1 MLPFRS
7 LPALTTGAL
16 LAALGLC
23 SALPAQAQFLSI
35 QNAGF
40 ESFGNVQFAPNIYTL
55 TGWTFFG
62 NHPAT
67 AGGIKPGSNFG
78 YNDSTA
84 VLYLATDWVGFSNTG
99 GVYQDIGKTVS
110 GATYTFSGAVYGES
124 INPSSYKISLRDAL
138 TGQQV
143 AAITQADFNPP
154 KFGAK
159 AVTFSYTET
168 LARTL
173 RLQFETTGTVTP
185 GTGFRTAIDN
195 VSVRQQLPTVPE
207 PGVFLWLCGGMGS
220 GVVWRRCRRR
230 ARR

>member
-16 LAALGLC
+16 LAAVGL
-23 SALPAQAQFLSI
+23 SAAPPARAQFLSI

-84 VLYLATDWVGFSNTG
+84 VLYLATDWVGFSNSG
-99 GVYQDIGKTVS
+99 GVYQDIGKTVP
-110 GATYTFSGAVYGES
+110 GAIYTFSGAIYGET

-138 TGQQV
+138 TNQQIASV
-143 AAITQADFNPP
+143 TQTDFNPP
-154 KFGAK
+154 KFGAR
-159 AVTFSYTET
+159 AATFSYTET
-168 LARTL
+168 VARTL

-195 VSVRQQLPTVPE
+195 VSVRQQLPPVPE
-207 PGVFLWLCGGMGS
+207 PGAFSLFCGGIGGGLLWM
-220 GVVWRRCRRR
+220 RRHRR
-230 ARR
+230 ARH